1 MSNEQLQ
8 ELATLIHQL
17 AYECNAT
24 LAFYLHNIANII
36 EESLNNEWKENNP
49 WMH

>member
-8 ELATLIHQL
+8 QLATAIHQL
-17 AYECNAT
+17 AYECNSA

-36 EESLNNEWKENNP
+36 EESINNE
-49 WMH
+49 